1 MAAKRL
7 RPPPGEEEE
16 EEDER
21 SRPSKQFR
29 SFRLEFTGNSF
40 IRRAL
45 IQIEPMTRRVVR
57 EETQKLL
64 LKHVNQVPRLLSGQ
78 NKCTRYQL
86 QFRNK
91 LNDPF
96 YTFSKIEAKDRMLV
110 QIAIIDKNLQKIITS
125 DPYSSVTV
133 EIVVLHSD
141 FGDDRDYW
149 NSEEFNGHIV
159 PGREGKGPLLKGILE
174 IQLVNGVADLTDVIF
189 TDNSSWTKQKKFRL
203 GVRISRFSPRGV
215 IRDEVQE
222 GISEPFRVK
231 EQRVKGCKKH
241 HPPSLSDKVWRL
253 ESISKDGPYCES
265 LKNNGITTVEH
276 FLKSYTKDEAQLR
289 RMFGKKSSG
298 SWEVLVKHAK
308 ECVLGDEL
316 YSYCIAEHNS
326 LLFLNSIYQV
336 VGAMI
341 DGCYSPFDKLSPSQ
355 QASVEKWKRLAY
367 QNTNSIHLN
376 HKMINNHP
384 VPLRMNDIMTIWHRI
399 WADQVPMQIPQQQI
413 SLREEETPARLE
425 ESRCLQH
432 DESSVEEWKRL
443 AYPNMND
450 INIDHIMI
458 GDEPRRQPCVSN
470 LQIIHQVAVQVG
482 QEQTSLPNN
491 GTLHDLS
498 PERDISK
505 FIDVHPVGDCTSL
518 SGASFDRGS
527 SSTLHLNPAAIY
539 TPEPVIFDR
548 HFSCLQF
555 SDEELHHTLQSGP
568 QSQFNG
574 TSEALPKYAYTSQD
588 FASVQL
594 SEIQTGSVNSCSS
607 DDFVNGLLQTPEHE
621 MSGLAPPLSPRRW
634 GKIMLLLKW
643 WLTVKRSAA
652 RRARFVP
659 PSCQTLVPTI

>member
-432 DESSVEEWKRL
+432 DE
-443 AYPNMND
+443 
-450 INIDHIMI
+450 
-458 GDEPRRQPCVSN
+458 
-470 LQIIHQVAVQVG
+470 
-482 QEQTSLPNN
+482 
-491 GTLHDLS
+491 
-498 PERDISK
+498 
-505 FIDVHPVGDCTSL
+505 
-518 SGASFDRGS
+518 DRGS

>member
-7 RPPPGEEEE
+7 RPPPGEEED
-16 EEDER
+16 DER
-21 SRPSKQFR
+21 SRPSKQFC
-29 SFRLEFTGNSF
+29 SSRLEFRGNSF

-45 IQIEPMTRRVVR
+45 MQIEPMTRRVVR

-86 QFRNK
+86 QFLNK

-110 QIAIIDKNLQKIITS
+110 QIAIIDKNLQKIVTS

-141 FGDDRDYW
+141 FGDDRDNW

-222 GISEPFRVK
+222 GISEPFRVM

-253 ESISKDGPYCES
+253 KSISKGGPYCVS

-316 YSYCIAEHNS
+316 YSYCIAEHKS

-367 QNTNSIHLN
+367 QNTNSIQLN

-384 VPLRMNDIMTIWHRI
+384 VPLRMND
-399 WADQVPMQIPQQQI
+399 QVPMQILQQQI
-413 SLREEETPARLE
+413 SLREEETPTRLD

-432 DESSVEEWKRL
+432 DEASEEEWKRL
-443 AYPNMND
+443 AFPNMND

-458 GDEPRRQPCVSN
+458 GDEPRRQLRVSN
-470 LQIIHQVAVQVG
+470 LQKIYQVAVQAG

-505 FIDVHPVGDCTSL
+505 FIDVHPVEHFTSL
-518 SGASFDRGS
+518 SGASFDQVS

-539 TPEPVIFDR
+539 TPETVTFDPY
-548 HFSCLQF
+548 FSCLQF
-555 SDEELHHTLQSGP
+555 SDEELHHTSQSGP

-574 TSEALPKYAYTSQD
+574 TSEALPKCAYTSQD

-607 DDFVNGLLQTPEHE
+607 DDFVDGLLQMPEDE
-621 MSGLAPPLSPRRW
+621 MSRLAPPLSPRRW